1 MADFI
6 GYQYQIGTGN
16 VDARVVLTV
25 NRKSSSY
32 DLTYKLQF
40 RRRNTGYTTSGNI
53 DYFFYLNGEQVKSGT
68 VENFSVSGTDY
79 KTAVTYT
86 KANISLSALNSYS
99 GNFGAKSNGFY
110 WEWNGS
116 KYVKKDLSNLTCNI
130 QSVKFSVDAYATSLG
145 KPTIQIKD
153 NGNNSFTISGKNGS
167 SGTNNPTNKLILYY
181 TTNGSTPTTSSTK
194 VEINVGASKDYSY
207 TTSITSY
214 GQIVKAIA
222 YCISQ
227 NGYGNVAS
235 SIYTKAMKFYQPP
248 SSPSNI
254 ILSFKGNKPTLK
266 EQLTFTWNAAE
277 EANEDSPV
285 LGYRIRLRV
294 NDRSITGIN
303 PQNSSA
309 NYLDTETPNTSYT
322 LTTALKNKLK
332 VGDKIKLGLY
342 SYTRNGQD
350 LQLFNG
356 AGTAEAEVFSSE
368 YTIGNNGVLKI
379 KIGDKWKEG
388 QVWIKINGTWKEAT
402 GVFIKSNNTWKESI

>member
-1 MADFI
+1 MAEFI
-6 GYQYQIGTGN
+6 GYQYQIGTGY

-25 NRKSSSY
+25 NRYSNY
-32 DLTYKLQF
+32 YNLTYKLQF
-40 RRRNTGYTTSGNI
+40 KRRNTGHTTSGTVN
-53 DYFFYLNGEQVKSGT
+53 YSFYLNGKSIKSGSNT
-68 VENFSVSGTDY
+68 NASFSSNTTWY
-79 KTAVTYT
+79 TAATYT
-86 KANISLSALNSYS
+86 KEDIPLNALKAATGTFGVKTTDNIG
-99 GNFGAKSNGFY
+99 GNM
-110 WEWNGS
+110 
-116 KYVKKDLSNLTCNI
+116 TCNI

-309 NYLDTETPNTSYT
+309 NYLDTETLNTSYT